1 MSAGALQIRV
11 WKGMVSDTKL
21 KQRRTTTTRHFET
34 KGCQREPR
42 NLQKQVL
49 CNWCE
54 KIKKRTRKTQSSSNH
69 HLVKHHPNIIQTV
82 PNTIRTSPTQSHKR
96 QQSNIQTSVKHR
108 QYITKTSLTHHQI
121 ITDLALKTALCI
133 LNPTSR
139 VMFLYLLL

>member
-42 NLQKQVL
+42 NLQKQVP
-49 CNWCE
+49 CSWCE
-54 KIKKRTRKTQSSSNH
+54 KAKKRTRTTQSSSNH
-69 HLVKHHPNIIQTV
+69 HLVKHHPNIIQTL
-82 PNTIRTSPTQSHKR
+82 PNTIQTSPTQSYKR
-96 QQSNIQTSVKHR
+96 HQNNIQTSVKHR
-108 QYITKTSLTHHQI
+108 QYTSLTHHQI

-133 LNPTSR
+133 LNPISR
-139 VMFLYLLL
+139 VVFLYLLL